1 MVEQVVSNWAELFRA
16 KQGPTANKSPLSC
29 SLRLVLGCIRGFHSH
44 MVTACRPLFASLMG
58 YGCLRPYKVD
68 PQFHCVIPSTTMI
81 NPPLSLSPWLK
92 APFSLIRK
100 LTGSSRRWSIRKCE
114 RISFKPGNLD
124 IGMLAQSP
132 NGWWRTPHA
141 LVPRRL
147 IPKKI

>member
-81 NPPLSLSPWLK
+81 NPPF
-92 APFSLIRK
+92 PFSLAESPLLPDKKAHSIVSSLEHSNVRK
-100 LTGSSRRWSIRKCE
+100 DFFQTR
-114 RISFKPGNLD
+114 KPGHWYVSS
-124 IGMLAQSP
+124 IAE
-132 NGWWRTPHA
+132 R
-141 LVPRRL
+141 LVADTSRARS
-147 IPKKI
+147 